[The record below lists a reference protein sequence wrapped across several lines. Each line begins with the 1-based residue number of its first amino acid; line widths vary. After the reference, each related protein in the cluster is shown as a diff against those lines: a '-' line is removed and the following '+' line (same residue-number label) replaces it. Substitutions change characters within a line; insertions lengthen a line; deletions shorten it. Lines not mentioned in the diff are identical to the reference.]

1 MENFDPH
8 QPGSQSG
15 IRVRQITNPGC
26 RGTTTGRIRRSGT
39 RTYVEI
45 ETDAHTRSYIEDDD
59 LEPLVSGVGPR
70 EQILARSFGRLGDL
84 ARILTYHKISSDLSN
99 VFYAM
104 QASRTDF
111 YAYQFK
117 PVYKF
122 IESLNGRLLITD
134 EVGLGKTI
142 EAGLIWTEL
151 RARTDAHRLLIV
163 CPSMLLE
170 KWKNELRTRFS
181 LDAQIYDSQGLRSL
195 ITDFLTDGENFHCH
209 ALCSLQTIRQESIRE
224 KLNEL
229 DDRQLKFDLVIVDEA
244 HHLRN
249 AGTQSHSTGKI
260 LSDLASSMIFLT
272 ATPIHLKNEDLFRL
286 LSILD
291 SEEFGQQAIF
301 EQRLQQNEP
310 VIRAQNAIRSYPVNI
325 GAALEQI
332 RQIQNLSWFK
342 ENRLV
347 DLIRQRLEKLDPDDT
362 NSIVEI
368 GRLIEN
374 INLFGSIISRTRKRE
389 VQEWR
394 VIRDPVVY
402 PVILSEMET
411 EFYTAVTQA
420 VIDAVSE
427 QTDLDVAA
435 FSLMMPQ
442 RQMASSIP
450 AMVSYYTQLD
460 SSPVETE
467 PVETEE
473 DLLTE
478 SMLFGVDEYP
488 AEFSPAR
495 LPAVISNIIAK
506 FDRKIPD
513 TKFTRFREILEDQLV
528 RNRRNKI
535 VVFSYFRKT
544 LEYLQRELARSNI
557 RSLVIHGHIPMEER
571 LQRITEFRESAEVNV
586 LLSSEVGSE
595 GIDLQFANVL
605 INYDLPWNPMKIE
618 QRIGRLDRLGQQSE
632 KITIINF
639 AVRGTIEE
647 KILTKLYDRIE
658 IFKHSLGDLE
668 PILGKLIQELTSDL
682 LSQQL
687 TAEEIESRIEQTQ
700 RAILQKRQ
708 LENELVEE
716 SAVLFGSADYILEQI
731 GRARKLGRWI
741 TPEDLKGFVAD
752 FFDRY
757 YQDTVV
763 DWDSPQRGLVTIR
776 LPNHARNDLHLYCRN
791 QAPALMTVL
800 TQPGQRNCIL
810 AFQNDVAQANQ
821 RMELL
826 NHLHPL
832 IQWIVHHHR
841 NNPSA
846 FNPTA
851 AVEVRSNMIREGT
864 YLISLDFWE
873 FSGLRKE
880 VQLAVTMCGVNQDE
894 KIPADLAEELIQEL
908 LRHGQTWEYAYH
920 QVEPSQLREA
930 IERSEQIQFLNLD
943 RAFETYRV
951 RNDATYQRQRTNL
964 ISYRDRKQEEWAKRI
979 STLRANT
986 GKTGQIRG
994 FESTLQKHLEE
1005 CQRRIER
1012 LESRR
1017 QPSRQIREIAVV
1029 LCRVINH

>member
-1 MENFDPH
+1 MENFDPR
-8 QPGSQSG
+8 QPG
-15 IRVRQITNPGC
+15 IKVRQITNPGC

-151 RARTDAHRLLIV
+151 RARTDARRLLIV

-195 ITDFLTDGENFHCH
+195 ITDFLTNGENFHCH

-249 AGTQSHSTGKI
+249 AGTQSHSTGRI
-260 LSDLASSMIFLT
+260 LSELADSMVLLT

-291 SEEFGQQAIF
+291 REEFGQQAIF
-301 EQRLQQNEP
+301 DLRLEQNEP
-310 VIRAQNAIRSYPVNI
+310 VIRAQNAIRSHPVNI
-325 GAALEQI
+325 RAALDEMKQL
-332 RQIQNLSWFK
+332 RNLSWFK

-347 DLIRQRLEKLDPDDT
+347 DLICQRLKKLDPDDT
-362 NSIVEI
+362 SAIVEI

-389 VQEWR
+389 VHEWR
-394 VIRDPVVY
+394 VIRDPLVY
-402 PVILSEMET
+402 KVILSDRET
-411 EFYTAVTQA
+411 EFYAEVTQA
-420 VIDAVSE
+420 VRAEVSKQLGLDA
-427 QTDLDVAA
+427 AA

-450 AMVSYYTQLD
+450 AMIRYYAELD
-460 SSPVETE
+460 SDP
-467 PVETEE
+467 PKMDE
-473 DLLTE
+473 DLLNE
-478 SMLFGVDEYP
+478 SGLFGVDEYP
-488 AEFSPAR
+488 AEPAPTR
-495 LPAVISNIIAK
+495 LATVIRGIIAK
-506 FDRKIPD
+506 FDRNIPD
-513 TKFTRFREILEDQLV
+513 TKFARFREILDDHRS
-528 RNRRNKI
+528 RNRKSRI

-557 RSLVIHGHIPMEER
+557 PAVVIHGEIPMEER
-571 LQRITEFRESAEVNV
+571 LRRIGEFRDSGVINV
-586 LLSSEVGSE
+586 LLSSEVGAE
-595 GIDLQFANVL
+595 GIDLQFSNVL

-639 AVRGTIEE
+639 AVSGTIEE

-668 PILGKLIQELTSDL
+668 PILGKMIQELTSDL

-716 SAVLFGSADYILEQI
+716 SAVLFGSSDYILEQI

-741 TPEDLKGFVAD
+741 TPEDLKGFVDD
-752 FFDRY
+752 FFNHY
-757 YQDTVV
+757 YPGVIV
-763 DWDSPQRGLVTIR
+763 EWDSPQPGLLSIG
-776 LPNHARNDLHLYCRN
+776 LPNYVRQDLHQFCKN
-791 QAPALMTVL
+791 QAPVL
-800 TQPGQRNCIL
+800 TTELTRPGLRNCTL
-810 AFQNDVAQANQ
+810 AFRNDAVEASQ
-821 RMELL
+821 RVELL
-826 NHLHPL
+826 THFHPL
-832 IQWIVHHHR
+832 IQWIVDRHR
-841 NNPSA
+841 YNPNA

-851 AVEVRSNMIREGT
+851 AVEVRSNLVREGV

-873 FSGLRKE
+873 FVGLRGE
-880 VQLAVTMCGVNQDE
+880 VQLAAAMSRIGDDE
-894 KIPADLAEELIQEL
+894 KFPGELAEELIQEL
-908 LRHGQTWEYAYH
+908 LRNGRTWETAYH
-920 QVEPSQLREA
+920 QVESYDLEEA
-930 IERSEQIQFLNLD
+930 LDRAHARMSLNLD
-943 RAFETYRV
+943 LAYETYQF
-951 RNDATYQRQRTNL
+951 RNGANLQRQRANL
-964 ISYRDRKQEEWAKRI
+964 VSYRDRKQEEWRKRI
-979 STLRANT
+979 STLRTNA

-994 FESTLQKHLEE
+994 FESTLQKHLDE
-1005 CQRRIER
+1005 CQSRIES
-1012 LESRR
+1012 LETRS
-1017 QPSRQIREIAVV
+1017 QPSKKFRELAVV
-1029 LCRVINH
+1029 LCKVLNH